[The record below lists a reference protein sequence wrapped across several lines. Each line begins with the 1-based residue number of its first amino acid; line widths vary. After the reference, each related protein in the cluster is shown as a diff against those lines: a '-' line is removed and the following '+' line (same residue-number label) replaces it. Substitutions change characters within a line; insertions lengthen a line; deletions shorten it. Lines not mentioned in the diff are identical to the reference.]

1 MEERLLA
8 ISREVT
14 AVHAALDQFDEDG
27 GAAEADDAEE
37 RPAGEVNDQPA
48 EIRMQRAGLEQRLSD
63 LLDKQKQLERA
74 FDREQHTVGAQDA
87 APEPKEASQKKKLV
101 LQEDR
106 FLDEEL
112 DNARNSAMV
121 ETERDRLIR
130 LVSCCLI
137 QHSAPYYA
145 ELLRCSQYCEG
156 QGLTANKHPPF
167 SCTIATCR
175 RGAKAAL
182 ILAA

>member
-1 MEERLLA
+1 M
-8 ISREVT
+8 
-14 AVHAALDQFDEDG
+14 HAALDQFNEDP
-27 GAAEADDAEE
+27 GAAEADDGDA

-48 EIRMQRAGLEQRLSD
+48 DLRLQRAGLEQRLSD

-74 FDREQHTVGAQDA
+74 FDREQHAAGDQDA
-87 APEPKEASQKKKLV
+87 APQPKEATQKKKLV

-121 ETERDRLIR
+121 ETKRDRLIR
-130 LVSCCLI
+130 LVSDCPL

-145 ELLRCSQYCEG
+145 NTLRCSR
-156 QGLTANKHPPF
+156 N
-167 SCTIATCR
+167 
-175 RGAKAAL
+175 
-182 ILAA
+182 

>member
-1 MEERLLA
+1 M
-8 ISREVT
+8 
-14 AVHAALDQFDEDG
+14 HAALDQFDEDP
-27 GAAEADDAEE
+27 GAAEADDAEA

-48 EIRMQRAGLEQRLSD
+48 DLRLQRAGLEQRLSD

-74 FDREQHTVGAQDA
+74 FDREQHAAGDQDA

-130 LVSCCLI
+130 LVSDFPL

-145 ELLRCSQYCEG
+145 NTLRCSR
-156 QGLTANKHPPF
+156 N
-167 SCTIATCR
+167 
-175 RGAKAAL
+175 
-182 ILAA
+182 